1 MRGCQL
7 LASEAGPQSLERK
20 RSDCLSYPSL
30 RASGYSWGVPPT
42 PRRQEVHR
50 LVDRLPAGQI
60 EALYVLLR
68 GMVPDAAESPAVAN
82 DAAGLDDWHPSPDA
96 PVVRNL
102 SIAGIAVGDHDLG
115 ERSEEIL
122 RRELGHPGE

>member
-1 MRGCQL
+1 M
-7 LASEAGPQSLERK
+7 
-20 RSDCLSYPSL
+20 
-30 RASGYSWGVPPT
+30 
-42 PRRQEVHR
+42 
-50 LVDRLPAGQI
+50 DRLPAGQI

-82 DAAGLDDWHPSPDA
+82 DGSGLDDWHPSPDA
-96 PVVRNL
+96 PVVRSL
-102 SIAGIAVGDHDLG
+102 SIAGIAVGDHDLS

>member
-1 MRGCQL
+1 
-7 LASEAGPQSLERK
+7 
-20 RSDCLSYPSL
+20 
-30 RASGYSWGVPPT
+30 
-42 PRRQEVHR
+42 
-50 LVDRLPAGQI
+50 
-60 EALYVLLR
+60 
-68 GMVPDAAESPAVAN
+68 MVPDVVDFPALAN
-82 DAAGLDDWHPSPDA
+82 GVSGLDEWHPSPDA

>member
-1 MRGCQL
+1 M
-7 LASEAGPQSLERK
+7 
-20 RSDCLSYPSL
+20 
-30 RASGYSWGVPPT
+30 
-42 PRRQEVHR
+42 
-50 LVDRLPAGQI
+50 DRLPAGQI

-68 GMVPDAAESPAVAN
+68 GMVPDATESPAVAN
-82 DAAGLDDWHPSPDA
+82 DASGLDEWHPSPDA